1 MVGNVIVGQNLLPMW
16 KIGGAVEYISSN
28 QMQRVPDNG
37 HAVRL
42 GNAGMISQVIHGLKN
57 GSDYSLL
64 FSVSTTCKKSKNLNM
79 TVIPYSQVLSINT
92 SYDSSRWDTYAW
104 GFKAVAE
111 GHEAHEVVLQNP
123 NEDYDNPSCGV
134 LIRGVAIQEIIPS
147 NSKVALTFFII
158 FNACEGNLVTNGNFE
173 EGPHDYLNGTNGIL
187 LSRSVFYP
195 SPLPGW
201 IVESSEPSK
210 YMYSPHFSV
219 PEGRRAVELLSGSE
233 SIISQ
238 NVATEP
244 GKSYRLSFAMGDGKN
259 ACKGPMTV
267 QATTG
272 DKTFRV
278 PHESKGTGGF
288 KVAEFTFRAHYPA
301 TRIAFMSLSHIMK
314 SDNSGSLCG
323 PVLDQV
329 QVVAL

>member
-1 MVGNVIVGQNLLPMW
+1 MVGNVIVGQNLLPKW

-64 FSVSTTCKKSKNLNM
+64 FSVSTTCKKSENLNM

-92 SYDSSRWDTYAW
+92 SYDSSGWDTYAW

-111 GHEAHEVVLQNP
+111 AHEVVLRNP
-123 NEDYDNPSCGV
+123 NEDYDNPNCGV

-147 NSKVALTFFII
+147 NSKVVR
-158 FNACEGNLVTNGNFE
+158 GNLVTNGNFE

-201 IVESSEPSK
+201 IVESSKPSK
-210 YMYSPHFSV
+210 YIYSPHFSV
-219 PEGRRAVELLSGSE
+219 SEGLRAVELLSGLE

-238 NVATEP
+238 NVATAP
-244 GKSYRLSFAMGDGKN
+244 GKSYRLSFTVGDGKN

-278 PHESKGTGGF
+278 PYESKGTGGF
-288 KVAEFTFRAHYPA
+288 KVAEFTFRAHYSA

-314 SDNSGSLCG
+314 SDKSRSLCG